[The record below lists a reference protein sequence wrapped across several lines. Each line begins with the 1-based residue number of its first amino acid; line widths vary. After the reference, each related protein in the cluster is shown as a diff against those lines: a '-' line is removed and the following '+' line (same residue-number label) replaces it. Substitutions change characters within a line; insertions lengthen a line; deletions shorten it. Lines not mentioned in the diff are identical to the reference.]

1 MKEPVKFGIILLVF
15 CALSAGLLAVVNSF
29 TAPVIAETE
38 LKNTLASYEVIFG
51 DNADNFEEYD
61 QEKLNSIKE
70 KYPNIEKIFVAK
82 KGDKVVGYGVNV
94 KSNGYGGAMVNALG
108 FLLDGDKIAGFRNIS
123 NGETSGFGSRITTDE
138 YYPFYEGKS
147 AVGPLKLSKDP
158 KAEDEVMWLTSA
170 TISSKGALA
179 GSNDAIKVYDEVLK
193 NE

>member
-15 CALSAGLLAVVNSF
+15 CALSAGLLAAVNSF

-51 DNADNFEEYD
+51 DAADSFEEYD
-61 QEKLNSIKE
+61 QAKLDSIKE

-82 KGDKVVGYGVNV
+82 KGEDVVGYGVNV
-94 KSNGYGGAMVNALG
+94 KSNGYGGAMTNALG
-108 FLLDGDKIAGFRNIS
+108 FLLEGDKIAGFRNIS

-138 YYPFYEGKS
+138 YYPSYEGKS
-147 AVGPLKLSKDP
+147 AAGPLELSKEP
-158 KAEDEVMWLTSA
+158 KAENEVMWLTSA
-170 TISSKGALA
+170 TISSKAALA
-179 GSNDAIKVYDEVLK
+179 GSNDAIQVYNEVLK